1 MKVIKVPADLPHAYH
16 YHNILEM
23 KDVSVV
29 ESCTFAHDT
38 KKMMFLEDHMLLFVM
53 EGTYRITI
61 GNDEFD
67 VNKFLLVT

>member
-1 MKVIKVPADLPHAYH
+1 FFKI
-16 YHNILEM
+16 NNSNSFLEM

-29 ESCTFAHDT
+29 ESCTFAHDM